1 MKSMKILD
9 TNRLTLRQVSLEDA
23 EFIFRLLNEP
33 SWLQYIGDK
42 NIKTLN
48 DAKNYIR
55 NVLMKMYSQ
64 RGLGLFLV
72 ERKSDQ
78 AAIGLC
84 GLIKRQELED
94 VDLGFAFLSKYWGK
108 GYAME
113 STLAIVDYG
122 RRVHRLSTVVAIT
135 LPNNDRSINLLKKLG
150 FKFKQTMH
158 LGSSTEKL
166 ELYSMTL

>member
-1 MKSMKILD
+1 MKILD
-9 TNRLTLRQVSLEDA
+9 TDRLTLRQVSLEDA

-42 NIKTLN
+42 NVRNLN
-48 DAKNYIR
+48 DAETYIR

-64 RGLGLFLV
+64 HGFGLFLV
-72 ERKSDQ
+72 EHKTDQ
-78 AAIGLC
+78 TAIGLC
-84 GLIKRQELED
+84 GLIKRKELED

-113 STLAIVDYG
+113 AALAIVDYG
-122 RRVHRLSTVVAIT
+122 RRVHNLSTVVAIT
-135 LPNNDRSINLLKKLG
+135 LPNNYRSLNLLKKLG
-150 FKFKQTMH
+150 FKFKQTIH
-158 LGSSTEKL
+158 LGSGSEKL